1 MARASTTASSTPA
14 EELLELARRVAREAG
29 ARIQELRHQGVQVA
43 GTKSSDVDV
52 VTLADEASERLIR
65 QRLLTERPDDGFVG
79 EEGDD
84 VTGSSGVRWVVDP
97 IDGTVNYLYGLPA
110 YAVSVAAAVDG
121 EVVAGV
127 VLNPAMGEE
136 FAAVR
141 GGGATRN
148 GEPVRVRPFVSL
160 EQSLFAT
167 GFSYEQPVRARQA
180 GAVARVL
187 PRVRDV
193 RRLGSCA
200 LDLCG
205 VACGRFDGYAEE
217 GVNEWDFA
225 AGALVAE
232 EAGARVELAE
242 APSGKAFIL
251 CAPEESF
258 SAFRD
263 LARDAGMF

>member
-1 MARASTTASSTPA
+1 MSDSHELLGLARA
-14 EELLELARRVAREAG
+14 VAREAG
-29 ARIQELRHQGVQVA
+29 DRIVQLRREGVSVA

-52 VTLADEASERLIR
+52 VTRADQASEALIR
-65 QRLLTERPDDGFVG
+65 KLLLTQRPDDGFVG

-84 VTGSSGVRWVVDP
+84 VLGSSGVRWVVDP
-97 IDGTVNYLYGLPA
+97 IDGTVNYLYGIPA
-110 YAVSVAAAVDG
+110 YAVSVAASVDG

-127 VLNPAMGEE
+127 VHNPAAREE
-136 FAAVR
+136 FVAVR

-148 GEPVRVRPFVSL
+148 GDPVTVRPFVSL
-160 EQSLFAT
+160 EQSMFAT

-180 GAVARVL
+180 RAVAEVL
-187 PRVRDV
+187 PRVRDI

-205 VACGRFDGYAEE
+205 VACGRFDAYAEE

-232 EAGARVELAE
+232 EAGARVEVAT

-258 SAFRD
+258 ATFRG
-263 LARDAGMF
+263 LAVAAGMF